1 MTTTAV
7 PLSPLGAVRRRFAG
21 DASDDFFRRLGVG
34 AARCDLGDQ
43 GLYLAEELVSWNPW
57 MNDDER
63 RAFAVFVL
71 ALLLSNR
78 QGSTRLELDPR
89 GPGAVLIGDVLR
101 AAGLEAELD
110 ARRVLAKIKQL
121 IGRFERVIGAPP
133 AVAEP
138 GHRGEPSQPLLADDG
153 AVYPHRLWWLE
164 SQLAARL
171 APRLGVRACSA
182 DDERAAVAAAV
193 AGTAALSDEQRRA
206 VAAAVGHELSVITG
220 GPGTGKTATLAA
232 LVRALRHLGLAD
244 DDIALA
250 APTGKAANRMTAA
263 LGPAL
268 GSGIAA
274 QTLHRLL
281 GFQPGGG
288 FRHREGNPVPARAV
302 IIDEASML
310 DLALTE
316 RICRAL
322 APGARL
328 VLVGD
333 PHQLPSVEVGQ
344 VLADLL
350 AAAAAGSVSGAVAAA
365 AADGASVAGEAAP
378 WAVRLTRSFRADA
391 GTAGGAA
398 ILAAAQAV
406 FDGDARRLVGGADRL
421 GRLRAAAENVDGTGV
436 EILDTTL
443 AGAHAFVDRWW
454 SERAAAVRSLA
465 RRDYHRRGGRW
476 AAGDREDL
484 EALLAHH
491 EAARLLAVTRGGDTG
506 ARTLSA
512 RCHDH
517 MLADLTIESA
527 PEMVPGEPVMFTRN
541 DYDRGLFNGDQGV
554 IAWVVDDDGAKR
566 WRAIFRRGGELVPF
580 PVDALRGG
588 LELAWAMTVHKS
600 QGSELDRIALILP
613 LEDGPLLTRELLYT
627 ALTRARTGAALIGR
641 KDLIIAA
648 GARTGARS
656 SGLARR
662 LRP

>member
-1 MTTTAV
+1 VTAPQI

-71 ALLLSNR
+71 ALLLANR
-78 QGSTRLELDPR
+78 QGSTRLELDGR
-89 GPGAVLIGDVLR
+89 GPAATLVGDVLR
-101 AAGLEAELD
+101 AAELERELD
-110 ARRVLAKIKQL
+110 AKRVLQRVRKL
-121 IGRFERVIGAPP
+121 VGRFDSVIGRAPD
-133 AVAEP
+133 AGDEA
-138 GHRGEPSQPLLADDG
+138 QPLVEHDD
-153 AVYPHRLWWLE
+153 AIYPHRLWWLE
-164 SQLAARL
+164 KRLGERL
-171 APRLGVRACSA
+171 APRIGVRACTA
-182 DDERAAVAAAV
+182 AEEAAAVAAAV
-193 AGTAALSDEQRRA
+193 AEVPSLTDEQRAA

-232 LVRALRHLGLAD
+232 LVRALRHAGLAD
-244 DDIALA
+244 EEIALA
-250 APTGKAANRMTAA
+250 APTGKAANRMTGSLEAA
-263 LGPAL
+263 LGAAP
-268 GSGIAA
+268 AA
-274 QTLHRLL
+274 QTIHRLL

-288 FRHREGNPVPARAV
+288 FRHGEGNPVPARAV

-310 DLALTE
+310 DLSLTE
-316 RICRAL
+316 RVCRAL

-333 PHQLPSVEVGQ
+333 PHQLPSVEAGQ

-350 AAAAAGSVSGAVAAA
+350 AASSSSSPAVAGPPAVEA
-365 AADGASVAGEAAP
+365 PTAAP
-378 WAVRLTRSFRADA
+378 WAARLTRSFRADA
-391 GTAGGAA
+391 GTTGGAA
-398 ILAAAQAV
+398 ILAAAEAV
-406 FDGDARRLVGGADRL
+406 HAGEARRLVGRTDRL
-421 GRLRAAAENVDGTGV
+421 ARLRAAPEHVAGSGV
-436 EILDTTL
+436 EILDTGL
-443 AGAHAFVDRWW
+443 AGIHAFVDRWW
-454 SERAAAVRSLA
+454 GERADAVRPLA
-465 RRDYHRRGGRW
+465 RRDFHRRAGTW
-476 AAGDREDL
+476 APGDAAAL
-484 EALLAHH
+484 EELLATH

-512 RCHDH
+512 RCHGH
-517 MLADLTIESA
+517 MLAELTIESA

-588 LELAWAMTVHKS
+588 LELSWAMTVHKS
-600 QGSELDRIALILP
+600 QGSELDRIALVLP

-627 ALTRARTGAALIGR
+627 ALTRARSAAVVVGN
-641 KDLIIAA
+641 KDLLVAA
-648 GARTGARS
+648 GARTSARS

-662 LRP
+662 LRPA